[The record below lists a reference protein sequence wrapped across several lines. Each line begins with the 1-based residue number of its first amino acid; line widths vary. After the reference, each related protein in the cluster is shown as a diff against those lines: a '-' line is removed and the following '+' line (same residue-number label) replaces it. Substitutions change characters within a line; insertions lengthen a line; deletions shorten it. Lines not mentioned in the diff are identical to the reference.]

1 MAQIKTTFSIQSSFS
16 TKLTIAWT
24 LLFCVEREQ
33 KLRTPPLM
41 YVRVHSSN
49 FFPLPT
55 SFFYPY
61 QAAASVS
68 AAPLMPLSL
77 SPSPSTGTRSMRTP
91 PLMVTPTSTTLW
103 TRSSTTPTWGGEG
116 GFSTYAMTWTQ
127 WCASQAPTG
136 GTSSTPVPIAP
147 PGPTAPTSDPRRS
160 SSSLSQEAPR

>member
-103 TRSSTTPTWGGEG
+103 TRSSTTPAWGGEG
-116 GFSTYAMTWTQ
+116 GLLDVRHDMDTVVCFPGSYWRDLFNSRADRTTWPYG
-127 WCASQAPTG
+127 SN
-136 GTSSTPVPIAP
+136 V
-147 PGPTAPTSDPRRS
+147 
-160 SSSLSQEAPR
+160 